1 MSSASAEQIR
11 SFRLKAHHLDQ
22 PQAAELAAAC
32 GFQNSPPG
40 AWETAFYNRAPG
52 LSLGKMKKMLEE
64 DKTLVQAWSIR
75 GLPLIFPAKDR
86 HVFLSSLVPLR
97 GEPWIYTRGITLAL
111 DFLGISFEQAMDWLL
126 QVISRLDSCELVSK
140 TALDETLAGWML
152 PLLPEGKR
160 SLWTAPS
167 MYGNPEKQTVS
178 GKRAFILAKD
188 HELLFSPP
196 SFNRELILLGGHDP
210 YLDQRDRWILQED
223 VKLQRKIWPAVAS
236 PGVVLFCGK
245 AAGVWNCKKK
255 GKALE
260 FAFTLWNDIGDM
272 QKLQDLA
279 RLYAK
284 FRQQELSK
292 IIIRR

>member
-40 AWETAFYNRAPG
+40 AWETALYNRAPG

-111 DFLGISFEQAMDWLL
+111 D
-126 QVISRLDSCELVSK
+126 
-140 TALDETLAGWML
+140 ETLAGWML
-152 PLLPEGKR
+152 PLLLEGKR

-167 MYGNPEKQTVS
+167 IYGNPEKQTVG

-188 HELLFSPP
+188 HESLFSPP

-223 VKLQRKIWPAVAS
+223 VKLQHKIWPTVAS
-236 PGVVLFCGK
+236 PGVLLFCGK
-245 AAGVWNCKKK
+245 AAGIWNCKKK

-260 FAFTLWNDIGDM
+260 FAFTLWNDIGDT
-272 QKLQDLA
+272 QKLQDIA

-292 IIIRR
+292 IIR